1 MTSDGSRL
9 RWRRFIVDVFTALAA
24 LALASSAMGS
34 TSDALYTLGLA
45 ALFICAGL
53 LLEPGS
59 AQLHIDRIGG
69 SHRFRLRIEH
79 EPA

>member
-1 MTSDGSRL
+1 MTNDGSGL
-9 RWRRFIVDVFTALAA
+9 RWRRFVVDVCTALAA
-24 LALASSAMGS
+24 LALASSAIGS
-34 TSDALYTLGLA
+34 TSDALYLGLA

-59 AQLHIDRIGG
+59 AQVHIDRIGE

-79 EPA
+79 EPV

>member
-1 MTSDGSRL
+1 MTNDSSGP
-9 RWRRFIVDVFTALAA
+9 RWRRFVVDVFTALAA

-34 TSDALYTLGLA
+34 TSDPLYTLGLA

-53 LLEPGS
+53 LLEPGA
-59 AQLHIDRIGG
+59 AQLHIDRIVG
-69 SHRFRLRIEH
+69 SHRFKVRIEH